1 MPKHLTSSGNPLIKQ
16 AIQLKNKARE
26 RKTQGLFLAE
36 GLREIRLA
44 LLNGFEATHLFYD
57 PAQTIQETVDQILR
71 NAVVRPN
78 EIITVD
84 QSVFEKIAYRASVPN
99 VVGIFKNKTREGAL
113 SLTFEKSQPPLI
125 LVLEG
130 IEKPGNL
137 GAILRTA
144 DAAGVDAVFVCEPDF
159 DLFNP
164 NAIRASL
171 GAIFTLDI
179 FDISSDTVVSFLKK
193 QGVTI
198 YATYLEAAKPIY
210 QCDFTSPSAL
220 VLGAEASGIS
230 KFWVEQANQKII
242 IPMAGQVDSM
252 NVSASAAIV
261 LFEAVRQ
268 RRKDT
273 SAKKRID
280 LN

>member
-1 MPKHLTSSGNPLIKQ
+1 MPKHLTSPSNPLIKQ

-26 RKTQGLFLAE
+26 RKTQGLFIAE

-57 PAQTIQETVDQILR
+57 PSQTNQETVDQVLQ
-71 NAVVRPN
+71 NAIMPPK

-84 QSVFEKIAYRASVPN
+84 QSVLEKIAYRASVPN
-99 VVGIFKNKTREGAL
+99 VVAICKNKTQGETL
-113 SLTFEKSQPPLI
+113 SLAFERNQPPLI

-179 FDISSDTVVSFLKK
+179 FDISSETAVSFLKN
-193 QGVTI
+193 QGITI
-198 YATYLEAAKPIY
+198 YATYLEAAKPVY
-210 QCDFTSPSAL
+210 QCDFSAPSAL

-230 KFWVEQANQKII
+230 KFWVEQADQKII
-242 IPMAGQVDSM
+242 IPMSGQVDSM

-268 RRKDT
+268 RRKD
-273 SAKKRID
+273 I
-280 LN
+280 